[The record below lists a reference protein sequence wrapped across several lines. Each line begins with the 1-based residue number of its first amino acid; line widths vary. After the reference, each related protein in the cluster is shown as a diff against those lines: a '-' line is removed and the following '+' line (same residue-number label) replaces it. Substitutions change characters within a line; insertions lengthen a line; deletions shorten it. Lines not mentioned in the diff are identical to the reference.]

1 MFNARAVIC
10 DAIRL
15 VDIVSQYSQVRHAK
29 ETEREMTHR
38 LHTQKSEYETAI
50 QRHLSFIDQLIDD
63 KKALGEKCE
72 KLVGEIKKIE
82 ARYQA
87 NTEAMA
93 ERHRVEMAKAKD
105 LFAAAEKLRREKWV
119 EEKTRKIKGEK

>member
-1 MFNARAVIC
+1 MFRNRILPPP
-10 DAIRL
+10 IL
-15 VDIVSQYSQVRHAK
+15 SFLHIQVRHAK

-72 KLVGEIKKIE
+72 KLVGEIKKME
-82 ARYQA
+82 SKYQA
-87 NTEAMA
+87 KSTATE
-93 ERHRVEMAKAKD
+93 EKHKVEMSKAKD

-119 EEKTRKIKGEK
+119 EEKTKKIKGA

>member
-1 MFNARAVIC
+1 
-10 DAIRL
+10 
-15 VDIVSQYSQVRHAK
+15 
-29 ETEREMTHR
+29 MTHR

-93 ERHRVEMAKAKD
+93 ERHKVEMAKAKD